1 MDPNLFHLDWDRTI
15 EVLAA
20 IVVLSFFVERALALL
35 FEHKWFVARFRNR
48 GLKEPISFLV
58 AFVVCNRWSF
68 DAVSMVILSDRVSL
82 AGILLTAGV
91 VAGGS
96 KASVKLFHDVL
107 DVRSTAERD
116 VHDEKDIK
124 RELRRTPPTIAPLA
138 PPTAPIAPAGGV

>member
-58 AFVVCNRWSF
+58 ALAIVG
-68 DAVSMVILSDRVSL
+68 SL
-82 AGILLTAGV
+82 AARMRSGLRW
-91 VAGGS
+91 
-96 KASVKLFHDVL
+96 
-107 DVRSTAERD
+107 VR
-116 VHDEKDIK
+116 
-124 RELRRTPPTIAPLA
+124 
-138 PPTAPIAPAGGV
+138 